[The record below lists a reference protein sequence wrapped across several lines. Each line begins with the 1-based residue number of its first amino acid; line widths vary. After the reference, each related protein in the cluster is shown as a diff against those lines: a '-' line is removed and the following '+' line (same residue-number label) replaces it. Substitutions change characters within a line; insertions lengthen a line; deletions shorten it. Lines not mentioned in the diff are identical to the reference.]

1 MKKLIAL
8 VPGAIATIA
17 LLGCT
22 QQHSTAPT
30 ATSDNARAASAPAG
44 SDTNTF
50 GENKDQA
57 AGNASAARDATT
69 SNDSAQSSAAEPKS
83 DTAAD
88 SKTPK

>member
-8 VPGAIATIA
+8 VPGALATIA

-22 QQHSTAPT
+22 QQHSTAP
-30 ATSDNARAASAPAG
+30 AAGSNAAAASAHAG

-50 GENKDQA
+50 GESKDQA
-57 AGNASAARDATT
+57 AGSASAARDASM
-69 SNDSAQSSAAEPKS
+69 SNDSSQSSAAGPKS

-88 SKTPK
+88 SKAPK